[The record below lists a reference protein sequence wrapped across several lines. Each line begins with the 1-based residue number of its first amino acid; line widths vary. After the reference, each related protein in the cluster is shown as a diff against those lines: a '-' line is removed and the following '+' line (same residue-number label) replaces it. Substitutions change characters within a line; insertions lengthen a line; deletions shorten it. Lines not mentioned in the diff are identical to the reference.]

1 MNLKSII
8 LVSTILLFSIIEINA
23 QQDDIFGIDTK
34 ANRGRMSESNI
45 GNVFRKGIS
54 NFSFEL
60 SSGGSY
66 LQSNMDF
73 LSTSPSEYPISQFQN
88 LENTTEIPANEVT
101 KFDGN
106 GFGVPVN
113 LGVKLNVFN
122 LFILGGGYGREIG
135 NMNNLQGSDYS
146 FEFQNSSYTFDKLY
160 GNLGLVLYDAKKRAS
175 FLKWKYRRYS
185 TQNIY
190 MQSEK
195 NQRIRQNYPW
205 RFILEGEYGSLIVRR
220 SPDPRLVNSNEPY
233 YGVAFRIERQFSEYA
248 RFFVKT
254 GAEFRN
260 LTFEGTNIEEFQNIR
275 QTLYAAQIG
284 LSISLPGTKR
294 CKVQGCGVVMKHLHD
309 GVEYRGSSI
318 FNLQNRRVGQWY

>member
-1 MNLKSII
+1 MNLKSI
-8 LVSTILLFSIIEINA
+8 LLLSSIFLLTIIEIQA
-23 QQDDIFGIDTK
+23 QQDDIFGIDTRVK
-34 ANRGRMSESNI
+34 RGRMSESNI

-66 LQSNMDF
+66 LHNNMDF
-73 LSTSPSEYPISQFQN
+73 LSANPSEYPISQFQN
-88 LENTTEIPANEVT
+88 IENTTEIPVDEIT
-101 KFDGN
+101 KFDGS
-106 GFGVPVN
+106 GFGVPIN

-135 NMNNLQGSDYS
+135 NINNLQGSDYR

-185 TQNIY
+185 SQNIY

-205 RFILEGEYGSLIVRR
+205 RFILEGEYGSLIVRK
-220 SPDPRLVNSNEPY
+220 SPDSRLVNNNEPY
-233 YGVAFRIERQFSEYA
+233 YGIAFRIERQFSEYA

-260 LTFEGTNIEEFQNIR
+260 LSFEGTNIEEFQNIK
-275 QTLYAAQIG
+275 QTLYGAQVG